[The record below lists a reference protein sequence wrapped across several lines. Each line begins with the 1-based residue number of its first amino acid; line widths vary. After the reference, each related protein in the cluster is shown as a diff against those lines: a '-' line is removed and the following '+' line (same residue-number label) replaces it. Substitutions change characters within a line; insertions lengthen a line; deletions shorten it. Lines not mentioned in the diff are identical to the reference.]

1 MMGVEFV
8 TKRIAPL
15 QNHHRPIWA
24 HQDGDDIRL
33 HASELNADAHGEV
46 IRAFFSTTHI
56 PSIPRAARP
65 LYCLGSQDSSRA
77 TAGLPEFNASGPF
90 LVDGVTPGP
99 SPSALAANSEQG
111 SSVREADP
119 GASGDLGDD
128 DDSGEEATHR
138 GCSQSTVVLSD
149 SSEEEDEATAVNQLS
164 RGDATASSSR
174 GLEEEE
180 ERQARVEAERRSKAN
195 AKQSSLRQ
203 GSTAAHSKEP
213 VGETSAPPPQ
223 TSSIPSKR
231 GWVECDAL

>member
-1 MMGVEFV
+1 
-8 TKRIAPL
+8 
-15 QNHHRPIWA
+15 
-24 HQDGDDIRL
+24 
-33 HASELNADAHGEV
+33 V

-180 ERQARVEAERRSKAN
+180 ERQARVEAERRSGKARRRPTARSRWARPRRRRPKPHQSPARGAGSN
-195 AKQSSLRQ
+195 AMPCK
-203 GSTAAHSKEP
+203 
-213 VGETSAPPPQ
+213 
-223 TSSIPSKR
+223 
-231 GWVECDAL
+231 